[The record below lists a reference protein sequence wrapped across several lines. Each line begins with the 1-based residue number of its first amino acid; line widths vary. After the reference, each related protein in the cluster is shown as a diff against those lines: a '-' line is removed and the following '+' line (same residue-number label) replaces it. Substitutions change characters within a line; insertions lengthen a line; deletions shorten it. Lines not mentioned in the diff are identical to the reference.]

1 MVMTFWV
8 GHFTHYVTA
17 YGSLGALI
25 GVMIW
30 IWLSA
35 IVVLAGAELNA
46 ALAMNCRFSAAETEP
61 AWL

>member
-1 MVMTFWV
+1 MEIVHPGSLAATGLWLVGSMVMTFWV

-17 YGSLGALI
+17 YGSLEALI

-35 IVVLAGAELNA
+35 MVVLAGIG
-46 ALAMNCRFSAAETEP
+46 
-61 AWL
+61 